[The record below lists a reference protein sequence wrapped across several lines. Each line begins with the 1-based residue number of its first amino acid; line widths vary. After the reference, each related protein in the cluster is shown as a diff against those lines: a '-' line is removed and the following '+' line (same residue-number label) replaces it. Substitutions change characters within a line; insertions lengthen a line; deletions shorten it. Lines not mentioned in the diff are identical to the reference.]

1 FSKSKYSVASIWRLL
16 YHNILIIICQ
26 QLFLGSMKL
35 IMKNVSVYF
44 DGFINIPQIDVS
56 FQYVK
61 RIFFYVAILKAT
73 FITLPCKMKKVNF
86 ILLLYRIDKTNLSD

>member
-1 FSKSKYSVASIWRLL
+1 
-16 YHNILIIICQ
+16 
-26 QLFLGSMKL
+26 
-35 IMKNVSVYF
+35 MKNVSVYF

-86 ILLLYRIDKTNLSD
+86 ILLLYRIDKTNLSDRLEVTPFTLIYISLIITIQNYSYIYNNER